1 MSLNQSAAGINMSV
15 AEVLD
20 RHVVLTVESLDRIS
34 RSAILPRLQIE
45 KNVAAFF
52 LRHRQVFFVKELA
65 RMTRDFGTRVERF
78 AEAESIPL
86 ITFETK
92 AKQRKEDVA
101 AEHCRQNPI
110 RDGVLFIGKAQEKAF
125 LPRVTKTQSNTTG
138 NSIPWPAKRTA
149 MVNHFYFYCVDDD
162 FGPFFI
168 KYCSYFPY
176 NARLRLN
183 GHEYCKRQLEK
194 EGIEYQPLENG
205 VLSCANPQRL
215 QEICDGLTAEKFQT
229 LWNKWQTR
237 LPQPFTDDDRR
248 AGFGDEVFMQQVEF
262 SRTQV
267 FDRPLSGRLFFEQML
282 HDNLDL
288 GRPDKL
294 QLIFDKQ
301 IPRTTKTRF
310 RTRLI
315 TEHVIPSLWLDDKSS
330 SIKRTQPPVAASR
343 RAARCGRN

>member
-1 MSLNQSAAGINMSV
+1 MSIFKSV
-15 AEVLD
+15 ADVLD
-20 RHVVLTVESLDRIS
+20 RHVVLTVESLDRVS
-34 RSAILPRLQIE
+34 MSAIVPRLQVE
-45 KNVAAFF
+45 QNVASFF
-52 LRHRQVFFVKELA
+52 LRHRQTFFVKELS
-65 RMTRDFGTRVERF
+65 RMTRDFVGRIERF
-78 AEAESIPL
+78 AESSDVPL
-86 ITFETK
+86 IAFEPK
-92 AKQRKEDVA
+92 ARQRKEDVA
-101 AEHCRQNPI
+101 AGYRHQNPI
-110 RDGVLFIGKAQEKAF
+110 RDGVLFIGKAQEKARV
-125 LPRVTKTQSNTTG
+125 PRVTKTTSNTTG
-138 NSIPWPAKRTA
+138 HTIPWLIKRAA
-149 MVNHFYFYCVDDD
+149 MVNHDYFYCIDED
-162 FGPFFI
+162 FGPFLI

-176 NARLRLN
+176 NARMCLN

-215 QEICDGLTAEKFQT
+215 QEICDGLTADKIQR
-229 LWNKWQTR
+229 LWNKWQAR
-237 LPQPFTDDDRR
+237 LPQPFTNDDRR
-248 AGFGDEVFMQQVEF
+248 AGFDYEVFLQQVEF

-282 HDNLDL
+282 RDNLDL

-301 IPRTTKTRF
+301 IPRTTKTQF

-330 SIKRTQPPVAASR
+330 SIKRTQPPSAASR